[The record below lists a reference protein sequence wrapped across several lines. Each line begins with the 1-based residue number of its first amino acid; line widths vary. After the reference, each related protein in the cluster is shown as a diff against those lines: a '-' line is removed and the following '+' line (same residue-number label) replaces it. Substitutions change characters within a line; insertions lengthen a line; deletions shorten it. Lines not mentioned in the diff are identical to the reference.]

1 MRRSLRRP
9 PFFILNNKKMRARK
23 NLDSARR
30 QEVRETEELL
40 GENITNIFGTRDLE
54 VFEENL
60 KTMKYEDMIELARKL
75 GINVRQPSQRIVAT
89 LKREFVER
97 YGTSKK
103 EYSLDEIKR
112 TKNFDDLSEDDRD
125 EIRDLMY
132 VRSRD
137 E

>member
-1 MRRSLRRP
+1 M
-9 PFFILNNKKMRARK
+9 KARK

>member
-1 MRRSLRRP
+1 MRP

-23 NLDSARR
+23 NLDSVRR

-60 KTMKYEDMIELARKL
+60 KTMKYEDMIELARRL
-75 GINVRQPSQRIVAT
+75 GINVRQPSQRIVTT
-89 LKREFVER
+89 LKKEFVER
-97 YGTSKK
+97 YGSSKK